1 MIHFPIIVKTN
12 DPPENN
18 SIKNWKLE
26 KADWFLFESLCLQE
40 VSTQKFDNHPDAI
53 EKFTEIVLNIANK
66 STPKTSTN
74 STKIKKPWF
83 TDECHQAITARKKA
97 DFSIDHIL

>member
-1 MIHFPIIVKTN
+1 LSARTFNTN
-12 DPPENN
+12 K
-18 SIKNWKLE
+18 S
-26 KADWFLFESLCLQE
+26 
-40 VSTQKFDNHPDAI
+40 DNHPDAI

-66 STPKTSTN
+66 SIPKTSTN

-97 DFSIDHIL
+97 ERLFNRSPTLNLNNFRIYQAKAREL